1 MALKI
6 PPPVFSKEKSYQRW
20 KDEIEAW
27 KAVSNVSK
35 DQQALVIALSFP
47 EGSEVRDFVFSDI
60 DIAQLKADDGITKL
74 FEKLDSKYKKR

>member
-1 MALKI
+1 MRKRSKMALKI

-35 DQQALVIALSFP
+35 DQQALVIAKPWKLP
-47 EGSEVRDFVFSDI
+47 WHCGWLGRI
-60 DIAQLKADDGITKL
+60 LGARGTMLKACENIGGQLRDA
-74 FEKLDSKYKKR
+74 